1 VVLNSDI
8 ATVRGLLHAIARLEH
23 PCRQL
28 PPVHSKIGSDWAAI
42 KLSSLVAGSKSGY
55 TRLDISQLRAKPV
68 LFAGLWLFP

>member
-8 ATVRGLLHAIARLEH
+8 ATGRDLHPAIGRLAH

-28 PPVHSKIGSDWAAI
+28 PPVHSQIGSDSAAI
-42 KLSSLVAGSKSGY
+42 KLSSLVAGLKSGY